1 MGGDYRNRMRFA
13 VEVVR
18 AVRERVG
25 NDFIIIYR
33 LSMLDWS
40 KAAVLLPKR

>member
-1 MGGDYRNRMRFA
+1 MRFV

-33 LSMLDWS
+33 LSMFDLVEDGGIFVETVEL
-40 KAAVLLPKR
+40 A